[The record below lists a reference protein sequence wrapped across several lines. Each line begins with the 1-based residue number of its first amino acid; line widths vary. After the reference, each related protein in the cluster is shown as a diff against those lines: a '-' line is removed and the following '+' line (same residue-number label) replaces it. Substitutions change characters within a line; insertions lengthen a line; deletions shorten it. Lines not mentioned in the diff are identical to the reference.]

1 MRYPFKYIFLI
12 LSALYIFATSSYAQ
26 VTRSWLE
33 ENYHKSEVMI
43 PMRDGISLYTAVYSP
58 VHAEGRPVIM
68 TRTPYS
74 CAPYGDGWHHDLT
87 GKMSEFVQNE
97 YIVVYQDVR
106 GRFMSGGE
114 FMNVRPYNPYKQG
127 AQTDEASD
135 TYDTIEWLLA
145 NTSNNGAVG
154 VIGMSYPGFY
164 ATMAALSGHPAL
176 KAVSPQAPI
185 LDWYKGDDAHHNG
198 ALMLLDLYSFST
210 YMFKEHDNPRTEDKG
225 LESPI
230 GDNAYEWF
238 LEQKTPARLTAMLPE
253 PLAFWNEVLAHPHY
267 DDYWQERSLEQH
279 LNDIKPAILVVGGS
293 FDTDDCYGA
302 LNTYK
307 LIRDNSPKT
316 DLHFVY
322 GPWCHG
328 CWHSTTY
335 KGLGEVSFPEG
346 LGETFMK
353 DMEYP
358 FFRYYLEGK
367 GTRPDPVR
375 VFCSGG
381 DEWKSMDVWAPSDM
395 PMTPVYLGG
404 DSTISLSAPLTSDS
418 YSSYVSDPSS
428 PVPFMEDASRRNRN
442 YMAAD
447 QTFASKRNDV
457 LTFTS
462 TPTDTVIVLEGPI
475 KVELDIS
482 LSTSDADIV
491 VKLIDVNPDGY
502 QMLLRGDVFPV
513 RYRNSFS
520 NPGPVEPGQIF
531 SLDFTM
537 NDIAH
542 HLNPGH
548 RLMVQIQSTW
558 FPIVNPSPQTYMDNI
573 YEATA
578 EDYRTAEI
586 RVHHSASNPS
596 RLLLPV
602 R

>member
-12 LSALYIFATSSYAQ
+12 LSALYIFTTSSYAH

-210 YMFKEHDNPRTEDKG
+210 YMFKEHDNPITEDKG

-279 LNDIKPAILVVGGS
+279 LKDIKPAVLVVGGS

-442 YMAAD
+442 YMTAD

-491 VKLIDVNPDGY
+491 VKLIDVSPDGY

-520 NPGPVEPGQIF
+520 NPEPVEPGQIF

-558 FPIVNPSPQTYMDNI
+558 FPIVNPSTQTYMDNI
-573 YEATA
+573 YEATTD
-578 EDYRTAEI
+578 DYRTAEI

>member
-1 MRYPFKYIFLI
+1 
-12 LSALYIFATSSYAQ
+12 
-26 VTRSWLE
+26 
-33 ENYHKSEVMI
+33 MI

-58 VHAEGRPVIM
+58 VHAERRPVIM
-68 TRTPYS
+68 IRTPYS
-74 CAPYGDGWHHDLT
+74 CAPYGDGWHRDLT
-87 GKMSEFVQNE
+87 GQMSEFVQNE

-106 GRFMSGGE
+106 GRFMSEGE
-114 FMNVRPYNPYKQG
+114 FMNVRPYNPDKQG

-210 YMFKEHDNPRTEDKG
+210 YMFKEHDNPTTEDKG

-462 TPTDTVIVLEGPI
+462 TPTDTVVILEGPI

-491 VKLIDVNPDGY
+491 VKLIDVSPDGY

-513 RYRNSFS
+513 RYRKSYS
-520 NPGPVEPGQIF
+520 NPEPVEPGQIF

-573 YEATA
+573 YEATTD
-578 EDYRTAEI
+578 DYRTAEI

>member
-1 MRYPFKYIFLI
+1 
-12 LSALYIFATSSYAQ
+12 
-26 VTRSWLE
+26 
-33 ENYHKSEVMI
+33 MI

-58 VHAEGRPVIM
+58 VHAERRPVIM

-74 CAPYGDGWHHDLT
+74 CAPYGDGWHRDLT
-87 GKMSEFVQNE
+87 GQMSEFVQNE

-106 GRFMSGGE
+106 GRFMSEGE
-114 FMNVRPYNPYKQG
+114 FMNVRPYNPDKQG

-210 YMFKEHDNPRTEDKG
+210 YMFKEHDNPTTEDKG

-279 LNDIKPAILVVGGS
+279 LKDIKPAVLVVGGS

-404 DSTISLSAPLTSDS
+404 DFTISLSAPLTSDS

-491 VKLIDVNPDGY
+491 VKLIDVSPDGY

-513 RYRNSFS
+513 RYRKSYS
-520 NPGPVEPGQIF
+520 NPEPVEPGQIF

-573 YEATA
+573 YEATTD
-578 EDYRTAEI
+578 DYRTAEI

>member
-1 MRYPFKYIFLI
+1 MRYPFKYIFLV
-12 LSALYIFATSSYAQ
+12 LSTLFIFATSSYAQ

-58 VHAEGRPVIM
+58 VHAERRPVIM

-74 CAPYGDGWHHDLT
+74 CAPYGDGWHSDLT

-114 FMNVRPYNPYKQG
+114 FMNVRPYNPEKQG

-154 VIGMSYPGFY
+154 VTGMSYPGFY

-210 YMFKEHDNPRTEDKG
+210 YMFKEHDNPTTEDKG

-238 LEQKTPARLTAMLPE
+238 LEQKTPARLTAILPE

-267 DDYWQERSLEQH
+267 DDYWQGRSLEQH

-307 LIRDNSPKT
+307 LIRDNSPQT

-428 PVPFMEDASRRNRN
+428 PVPFMKDASRRNRN

-491 VKLIDVNPDGY
+491 VKLIDVSPDGY

-513 RYRNSFS
+513 RYRKSFS
-520 NPGPVEPGQIF
+520 NPEPVEPGQVF

-573 YEATA
+573 YEAATD
-578 EDYRTAEI
+578 DYHTAEI
-586 RVHHSASNPS
+586 RIHHSASNPS

>member
-1 MRYPFKYIFLI
+1 
-12 LSALYIFATSSYAQ
+12 
-26 VTRSWLE
+26 
-33 ENYHKSEVMI
+33 MI

-58 VHAEGRPVIM
+58 VHAERRPVIM

-74 CAPYGDGWHHDLT
+74 CAPYGDGWHRDLT
-87 GKMSEFVQNE
+87 GQMSEFVQNE

-106 GRFMSGGE
+106 GRFMSEGE
-114 FMNVRPYNPYKQG
+114 FMNVRPYNPDKQG

-210 YMFKEHDNPRTEDKG
+210 YMFKEHDNPTTEDKG

-279 LNDIKPAILVVGGS
+279 LKDIKPAVLVVGGS

-491 VKLIDVNPDGY
+491 VKLIDVSSDGY
-502 QMLLRGDVFPV
+502 QMLLRGDIFPV

-520 NPGPVEPGQIF
+520 NPEPVEPGQIF

-573 YEATA
+573 YEATTD
-578 EDYRTAEI
+578 DYRTAEI

>member
-1 MRYPFKYIFLI
+1 
-12 LSALYIFATSSYAQ
+12 
-26 VTRSWLE
+26 
-33 ENYHKSEVMI
+33 MI

-462 TPTDTVIVLEGPI
+462 SPTDTVIVLEGPI

-520 NPGPVEPGQIF
+520 NPEPVEPGQIF

-578 EDYRTAEI
+578 DDYHAAEI

>member
-1 MRYPFKYIFLI
+1 
-12 LSALYIFATSSYAQ
+12 
-26 VTRSWLE
+26 
-33 ENYHKSEVMI
+33 MI

-58 VHAEGRPVIM
+58 VHSERRPVIM

-74 CAPYGDGWHHDLT
+74 CAPYGDGWHRDLT

-106 GRFMSGGE
+106 GRFMSEGE
-114 FMNVRPYNPYKQG
+114 FMNVRPYNPDKQG

-210 YMFKEHDNPRTEDKG
+210 YMFKEHDNPTTEDKG

-279 LNDIKPAILVVGGS
+279 LNDIKLAILVVGGS

-307 LIRDNSPKT
+307 LIRDNSPQT

-395 PMTPVYLGG
+395 PMTPVYLGD
-404 DSTISLSAPLTSDS
+404 DSTISLSAPLTSDF

-462 TPTDTVIVLEGPI
+462 SPTDTVIVLEGPI

-491 VKLIDVNPDGY
+491 VKLIDVSPDGY
-502 QMLLRGDVFPV
+502 QMLLRGDIFPV

-520 NPGPVEPGQIF
+520 NPEPVEPGQIF

-578 EDYRTAEI
+578 DDYHAAEI

>member
-1 MRYPFKYIFLI
+1 
-12 LSALYIFATSSYAQ
+12 
-26 VTRSWLE
+26 
-33 ENYHKSEVMI
+33 
-43 PMRDGISLYTAVYSP
+43 
-58 VHAEGRPVIM
+58 
-68 TRTPYS
+68 
-74 CAPYGDGWHHDLT
+74 
-87 GKMSEFVQNE
+87 
-97 YIVVYQDVR
+97 
-106 GRFMSGGE
+106 
-114 FMNVRPYNPYKQG
+114 
-127 AQTDEASD
+127 
-135 TYDTIEWLLA
+135 
-145 NTSNNGAVG
+145 
-154 VIGMSYPGFY
+154 
-164 ATMAALSGHPAL
+164 
-176 KAVSPQAPI
+176 
-185 LDWYKGDDAHHNG
+185 
-198 ALMLLDLYSFST
+198 
-210 YMFKEHDNPRTEDKG
+210 
-225 LESPI
+225 
-230 GDNAYEWF
+230 
-238 LEQKTPARLTAMLPE
+238 MLPE

-428 PVPFMEDASRRNRN
+428 PVPFMEDPSRRNRN

-491 VKLIDVNPDGY
+491 VKLIDVSPDGY

-513 RYRNSFS
+513 RYRKSYS
-520 NPGPVEPGQIF
+520 NPEPVEPGQIF

-573 YEATA
+573 YEATTD
-578 EDYRTAEI
+578 DYRTAEI

>member
-1 MRYPFKYIFLI
+1 
-12 LSALYIFATSSYAQ
+12 
-26 VTRSWLE
+26 
-33 ENYHKSEVMI
+33 MI

-58 VHAEGRPVIM
+58 VHAERRPVIM

-114 FMNVRPYNPYKQG
+114 FMNVRPYNPDKQG

-210 YMFKEHDNPRTEDKG
+210 YMFKEHDNPITEDKG

-253 PLAFWNEVLAHPHY
+253 SLAFWNEVLAHPHY

-375 VFCSGG
+375 LFCSGG

-428 PVPFMEDASRRNRN
+428 PMPFMEDASRRNRN

-462 TPTDTVIVLEGPI
+462 TPTDTVVILEGPI

-491 VKLIDVNPDGY
+491 VKLIDVSPDGY

-520 NPGPVEPGQIF
+520 NPEPVEPGQIF

-573 YEATA
+573 YEATTD
-578 EDYRTAEI
+578 DYRTAEI

>member
-1 MRYPFKYIFLI
+1 
-12 LSALYIFATSSYAQ
+12 
-26 VTRSWLE
+26 
-33 ENYHKSEVMI
+33 
-43 PMRDGISLYTAVYSP
+43 
-58 VHAEGRPVIM
+58 M

-74 CAPYGDGWHHDLT
+74 CAPYGDGWHSDLT
-87 GKMSEFVQNE
+87 GQMSEFVQNE

-114 FMNVRPYNPYKQG
+114 FMNVRPYNPDKQG

-210 YMFKEHDNPRTEDKG
+210 YMFKEHDNPTTEDKG

-279 LNDIKPAILVVGGS
+279 LNDIQPAILVVGGS

-404 DSTISLSAPLTSDS
+404 DSTISLSVPLTSDS

-520 NPGPVEPGQIF
+520 NPEPVEPGQIF

-573 YEATA
+573 YEATTD
-578 EDYRTAEI
+578 DYRTAEI

>member
-1 MRYPFKYIFLI
+1 
-12 LSALYIFATSSYAQ
+12 
-26 VTRSWLE
+26 
-33 ENYHKSEVMI
+33 MI

-58 VHAEGRPVIM
+58 VHAERRPVIM

-114 FMNVRPYNPYKQG
+114 FMNVRPYNPDKQG

-210 YMFKEHDNPRTEDKG
+210 YMFKEHDNPTTEDKG

-253 PLAFWNEVLAHPHY
+253 SLAFWNEVLAHPHY

-381 DEWKSMDVWAPSDM
+381 DEWKSMDIWAPSDM

-404 DSTISLSAPLTSDS
+404 DFTISLSAPLTSDS

-442 YMAAD
+442 YMTAD

-462 TPTDTVIVLEGPI
+462 TPTDTVVILEGPI

-491 VKLIDVNPDGY
+491 VKLIDVSPDGY

-520 NPGPVEPGQIF
+520 NPEPVEPGQIF

-558 FPIVNPSPQTYMDNI
+558 FPIVNPSTQTYMDNI
-573 YEATA
+573 YEATTD
-578 EDYRTAEI
+578 DYRTAEI

>member
-1 MRYPFKYIFLI
+1 
-12 LSALYIFATSSYAQ
+12 
-26 VTRSWLE
+26 
-33 ENYHKSEVMI
+33 
-43 PMRDGISLYTAVYSP
+43 MRDGISLYTAVYSP
-58 VHAEGRPVIM
+58 VHAERRPVIM

-74 CAPYGDGWHHDLT
+74 CAPYGDRWHSDLT

-106 GRFMSGGE
+106 GRFMSEGE
-114 FMNVRPYNPYKQG
+114 FMNVRPYNPDKQG

-210 YMFKEHDNPRTEDKG
+210 YMFKEHDNPTTEDKG

-253 PLAFWNEVLAHPHY
+253 PLAFWNELLAHPHY

-279 LNDIKPAILVVGGS
+279 LNDIKPAILVVGGA

-335 KGLGEVSFPEG
+335 TGLGEVSFPEG

-418 YSSYVSDPSS
+418 YSSYVSDSSS

-457 LTFTS
+457 LTFRS
-462 TPTDTVIVLEGPI
+462 TPTDTVVILEGPI

-491 VKLIDVNPDGY
+491 VKLIDVSPDGY

-520 NPGPVEPGQIF
+520 NPEPVEPGQIF

-578 EDYRTAEI
+578 EDYHTAEI